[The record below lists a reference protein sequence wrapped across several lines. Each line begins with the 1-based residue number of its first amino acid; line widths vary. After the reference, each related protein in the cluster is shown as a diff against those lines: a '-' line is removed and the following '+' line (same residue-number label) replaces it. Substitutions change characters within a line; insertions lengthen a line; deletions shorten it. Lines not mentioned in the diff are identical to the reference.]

1 MRKLGEEKAL
11 LQTRVEKLQDDDDD
25 DRKRQ
30 RFPPA
35 LVGLVAVDRR
45 LPLLAHSSLTARNE

>member
-25 DRKRQ
+25 DDRKRQ

-35 LVGLVAVDRR
+35 LVG
-45 LPLLAHSSLTARNE
+45 